1 MTVRLFNNLAA
12 ANATSCASTSNVV
25 AQDVVDLTGFY
36 FIWRTGML
44 NDTQGQVNLLP
55 SGVQY
60 AIQLCNGTTQVGPIK
75 TTENKLRN
83 QEFEQVDFDG
93 VTF

>member
-1 MTVRLFNNLAA
+1 VRLFNSLAA

-25 AQDVVDLTGFY
+25 AQDVADLTGFY
-36 FIWRTGML
+36 FIWRTGSL
-44 NDTQGQVNLLP
+44 NDTQGQANLLP

-60 AIQLCNGTTQVGPIK
+60 TVQLCNGAAQVGPIK
-75 TTENKLRN
+75 TTENKLHN